1 MPNVALFNI
10 AGEEIGKVKLS
21 DEIFGHEVNESVL
34 HTVVTAY
41 LANQR
46 QGTQSALTRAEV
58 SGGGIK
64 PWRQKGTGRARQ
76 GSTRS
81 PQWTHGGVVFAPKP
95 RDYRMS
101 VNKKV

>member
-1 MPNVALFNI
+1 MPNVALYNI

-21 DEIFGHEVNESVL
+21 EEIFGHEVNEAVL

-64 PWRQKGTGRARQ
+64 PWRAPFPAR
-76 GSTRS
+76 
-81 PQWTHGGVVFAPKP
+81 
-95 RDYRMS
+95 
-101 VNKKV
+101 

>member
-46 QGTQSALTRAEV
+46 QAPSLHSPALKSAAAASSPGGRRAPAVPVRVPPVLPSGLTAAWC
-58 SGGGIK
+58 SH
-64 PWRQKGTGRARQ
+64 P
-76 GSTRS
+76 S
-81 PQWTHGGVVFAPKP
+81 PATTA
-95 RDYRMS
+95 
-101 VNKKV
+101 